1 MEIRPRLARK
11 GGRKKEV
18 YPTKRTMNLYFKQ
31 DRTTAPA
38 TAALY
43 ILFALVVLLGLS
55 KVLIYDPW
63 TELNQMEAQALAL
76 EEQQAEYQFQLRDYR
91 DVLERYVRAAPTQ
104 EELTQVDRLEI
115 LDLIDSAVR
124 PEAAISQVTIQGDQV
139 LLSFSGVTLGEAA
152 ELVARLSASPLV
164 SQVSVDTA
172 ASAQENQSE
181 VDVTVYFKVSAEEV
195 AQP

>member
-55 KVLIYDPW
+55 KVLLYDPW

-76 EEQQAEYQFQLRDYR
+76 EEQQAEYQLQLRDYQ

-152 ELVARLSASPLV
+152 ELVARLSDSPLV

>member
-43 ILFALVVLLGLS
+43 ILFVLVVLLGLS

-76 EEQQAEYQFQLRDYR
+76 EEQQAEYQLQLRDYQ

-104 EELTQVDRLEI
+104 EELDQVDRLEI

-152 ELVARLSASPLV
+152 ELVARLSDSPLV

-172 ASAQENQSE
+172 ASARENQSE

>member
-76 EEQQAEYQFQLRDYR
+76 EEQQAEYQLQLRDYQ

-104 EELTQVDRLEI
+104 EELAQVDRLEI

-152 ELVARLSASPLV
+152 ELVARLSDSPLV